1 MKKKIFVLFLFFII
15 CSCNTTSNITKTGD
29 TSQSQ
34 QQPYDD
40 IVVSD
45 LKNNQEGD
53 KLSVA
58 LLLPLSGKAE
68 KVGQIMLKAAQL
80 SMFNNKLNNIVIMP
94 YDTKGTAFGAVEAIN
109 AAISDNADVVLG
121 PLFTQST
128 KAILDIA
135 EMNNLI
141 LISFSDN
148 QNLIDTK
155 HNNLYLMG
163 LTPQQEIYR
172 IISYLID
179 YENFYGFSAMFP
191 NDVYGS
197 IANNIFKDVIFRK
210 DAKIVKSDFY
220 AKNNKNLKK
229 KVDNLL
235 STNSFR
241 EEVYK
246 RYEEE
251 QALAKAEGLNL
262 DVEFKYTDE
271 DKIYADALLL
281 PDSGEE
287 LLKIGDYVAQYTG
300 DHKPIMIGTSK
311 WLNNSLYSNEN
322 FNNTL
327 FVAPNPNDYVNFENI
342 YYSVYQEYPLRIAS
356 LAYDAIT
363 AIIESYAKAQNRE
376 NLKYALE
383 NYQGFE
389 GINGKFRFLTN
400 GLVERRLAIIKIIDG
415 RFEIIDYN
423 DEPFLKY

>member
-1 MKKKIFVLFLFFII
+1 MKKKTFVLFLFFII

-40 IVVSD
+40 IAVSD

-109 AAISDNADVVLG
+109 AAIRDNADVVLG

-163 LTPQQEIYR
+163 LTLIMPC
-172 IISYLID
+172 IS
-179 YENFYGFSAMFP
+179 
-191 NDVYGS
+191 
-197 IANNIFKDVIFRK
+197 
-210 DAKIVKSDFY
+210 
-220 AKNNKNLKK
+220 
-229 KVDNLL
+229 
-235 STNSFR
+235 
-241 EEVYK
+241 
-246 RYEEE
+246 
-251 QALAKAEGLNL
+251 
-262 DVEFKYTDE
+262 
-271 DKIYADALLL
+271 
-281 PDSGEE
+281 
-287 LLKIGDYVAQYTG
+287 
-300 DHKPIMIGTSK
+300 
-311 WLNNSLYSNEN
+311 
-322 FNNTL
+322 
-327 FVAPNPNDYVNFENI
+327 
-342 YYSVYQEYPLRIAS
+342 
-356 LAYDAIT
+356 
-363 AIIESYAKAQNRE
+363 
-376 NLKYALE
+376 
-383 NYQGFE
+383 
-389 GINGKFRFLTN
+389 
-400 GLVERRLAIIKIIDG
+400 ER
-415 RFEIIDYN
+415 
-423 DEPFLKY
+423 